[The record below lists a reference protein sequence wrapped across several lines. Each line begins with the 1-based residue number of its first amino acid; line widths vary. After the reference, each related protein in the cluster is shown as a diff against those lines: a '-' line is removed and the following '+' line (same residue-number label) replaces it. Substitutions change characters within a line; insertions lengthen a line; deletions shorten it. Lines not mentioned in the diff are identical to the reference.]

1 MEFRFDHNNYNVLDL
16 AKSIAFYEEALGLR
30 ETGRIEG
37 PDGAFLIVYM
47 GDGASKQ
54 RLELT
59 WLRDHA
65 ATPYELGENESHLCV
80 RVAGDYEAVR
90 AYHKELGC
98 VCFENHEMGL
108 YFINDPD
115 DYWIEVLP
123 LNH

>member
-1 MEFRFDHNNYNVLDL
+1 MIRFNHFNFNVVDLDRSL
-16 AKSIAFYEEALGLR
+16 TFYRDALGLEPVR
-30 ETGRIEG
+30 EKEAS
-37 PDGAFLIVYM
+37 DGSFKLVYL
-47 GDGASKQ
+47 GDGLTEFQ
-54 RLELT
+54 LELT